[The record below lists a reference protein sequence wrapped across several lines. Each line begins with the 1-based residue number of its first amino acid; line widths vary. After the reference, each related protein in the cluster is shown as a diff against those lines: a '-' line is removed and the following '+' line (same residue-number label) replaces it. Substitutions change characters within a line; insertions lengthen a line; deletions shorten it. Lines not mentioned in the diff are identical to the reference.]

1 MLRAL
6 STLSLLLTTLLLAAT
21 ARSGEV
27 SVAVASNFATAMS
40 DLAAPFERET
50 GHRLL
55 LSYGASGKLY
65 AQIRNGTPFQVFLS
79 ADDEKP
85 IQLEKDGAAVPG
97 SRFTYAI
104 GTLVL
109 WSPQPGYVDDEGAV
123 LASGRFRRLALANP
137 RLAPYGEAA
146 MEVLRQRRL
155 AERLQPNF
163 VMGENI
169 AQTHQFVASG
179 NAELAFLALSQVWRD
194 GRLSGGSAW
203 IVPQSLHAPI
213 RQDALLL
220 LPGRDQPAAQ
230 ALLTFLRSDRARAI
244 MRAHGYRN

>member
-1 MLRAL
+1 
-6 STLSLLLTTLLLAAT
+6 
-21 ARSGEV
+21 
-27 SVAVASNFATAMS
+27 
-40 DLAAPFERET
+40 
-50 GHRLL
+50 
-55 LSYGASGKLY
+55 
-65 AQIRNGTPFQVFLS
+65 
-79 ADDEKP
+79 
-85 IQLEKDGAAVPG
+85 
-97 SRFTYAI
+97 
-104 GTLVL
+104 
-109 WSPQPGYVDDEGAV
+109 
-123 LASGRFRRLALANP
+123 
-137 RLAPYGEAA
+137 

-179 NAELAFLALSQVWRD
+179 NAELAFLALSQVWRG